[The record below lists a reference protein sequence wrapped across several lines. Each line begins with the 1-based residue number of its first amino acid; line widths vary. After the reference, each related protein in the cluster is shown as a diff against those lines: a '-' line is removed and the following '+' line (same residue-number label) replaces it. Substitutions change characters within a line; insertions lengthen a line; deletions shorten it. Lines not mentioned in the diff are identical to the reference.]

1 MGVLNKQKLVTF
13 DLNNKE
19 HLRQVKHFYDKG
31 RWEVSCPFEVEGD
44 YISIPH
50 MIADKLAL
58 AHINNK
64 LKGKT
69 A

>member
-1 MGVLNKQKLVTF
+1 MGVLNKQKQVKF

-19 HLRQVKHFYDKG
+19 HLRQVKHFYDNG